1 VTLRSGADH
10 YTFEFIVNANKI
22 ADGTF
27 ISYSDSATG
36 ANTADAATALA
47 QFFSKRPCY
56 TDPLY
61 SSGYLV
67 PAGFLT
73 SSNITRRRLVGT
85 TIYYLTRSFFNITS
99 S

>member
-27 ISYSDSATG
+27 TSYSDSAKG

-47 QFFSKRPCY
+47 
-56 TDPLY
+56 
-61 SSGYLV
+61 
-67 PAGFLT
+67 
-73 SSNITRRRLVGT
+73 
-85 TIYYLTRSFFNITS
+85 
-99 S
+99 